1 MYRTREYRLA
11 QRTRV
16 IRRKKWITR
25 VCRRIED
32 YYRYDGQYDKGKTHC
47 SCGLCR
53 DRDHRGGHLLTKA
66 ELIARDKARE
76 ELAQYEKEQGRAL
89 RNIPPSAVR
98 LPRSQ
103 RGESAR

>member
-11 QRTRV
+11 QRERA
-16 IRRKKWITR
+16 IRRKKRITE
-25 VCRRIED
+25 VYRRIEN

-53 DRDHRGGHLLTKA
+53 VRDHRGGHLQTKA
-66 ELIARDKARE
+66 ELISRDRLCE
-76 ELAQYEKEQGRAL
+76 ELAQYEREQRRAL
-89 RNIPPSAVR
+89 RNIPPVAVR

-103 RGESAR
+103 RGECAR